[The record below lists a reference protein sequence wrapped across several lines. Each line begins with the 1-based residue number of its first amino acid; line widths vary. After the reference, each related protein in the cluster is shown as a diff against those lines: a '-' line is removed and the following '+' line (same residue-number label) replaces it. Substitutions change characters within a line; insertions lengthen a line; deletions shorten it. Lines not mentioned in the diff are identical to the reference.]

1 MNRNEREH
9 RIGGMNH
16 MNRHVTWMLS
26 ESYVVRAPR
35 RANESNQR
43 RVPIDMN
50 GGWGI
55 TCRGRSRGVPPQFNH
70 KQENQNDRIT
80 YCDVYEYAGSEG
92 FD

>member
-26 ESYVVRAPR
+26 ES
-35 RANESNQR
+35 NQR

-50 GGWGI
+50 DILRDYSTDVDAMSVYKGI
-55 TCRGRSRGVPPQFNH
+55 LH
-70 KQENQNDRIT
+70 KNQMGMG
-80 YCDVYEYAGSEG
+80 YGPYALT
-92 FD
+92 